1 MHFLM
6 VLVSIKEDLIPALVG
21 RTISDLDRKIFA
33 LPVKLGGMGIYNPV
47 MNADAAFEASS
58 LITRNLTNII
68 CSQEKDLENYDL
80 EGVKR
85 AVEEVKMMKNE
96 SQQDDLR
103 EVMDNVNDK
112 MKRIL
117 QLAQEKGVGS
127 WLTARPTKSL
137 GFALS
142 KQEFRDSICL
152 RYGWRVPNTSSH
164 CQCGKKND
172 LDHTL

>member
-1 MHFLM
+1 M
-6 VLVSIKEDLIPALVG
+6 
-21 RTISDLDRKIFA
+21 
-33 LPVKLGGMGIYNPV
+33 
-47 MNADAAFEASS
+47 
-58 LITRNLTNII
+58 
-68 CSQEKDLENYDL
+68 
-80 EGVKR
+80 
-85 AVEEVKMMKNE
+85 EEVKMMKNE

-117 QLAQEKGVGS
+117 QLAQEKGDGS

-152 RYGWRVPNTSSH
+152 RYGWRVPNTPSH

-172 LDHTL
+172 LDHTLSCAKGGYVIRGTTISVT